1 MTPPR
6 RQRRQPNPPSPPSP
20 SPSSPR
26 LRPPPY
32 AETTD
37 GRTPYGDTTD
47 GRTPHG
53 AAGGRAPHGV
63 ADGPHAHGTPDGQ
76 PPPRNPERLYA
87 VTGTADGGR
96 AELDL
101 VTLIVAR
108 RTPPP
113 GASPEHTAVLD
124 LCAAPLSLA
133 ELSAYLALPFSAMTV
148 LITEMITAEL
158 VQARAPAT
166 RRTAPDRSL
175 LEAVMHG
182 LQKL

>member
-6 RQRRQPNPPSPPSP
+6 RTRRPPIAPPPSAPQPRSRPSLP
-20 SPSSPR
+20 AEPADG
-26 LRPPPY
+26 RPP
-32 AETTD
+32 
-37 GRTPYGDTTD
+37 
-47 GRTPHG
+47 HG
-53 AAGGRAPHGV
+53 P
-63 ADGPHAHGTPDGQ
+63 ADGPAAHRTADGR
-76 PPPRNPERLYA
+76 PAPRNPERLYA

-124 LCAAPLSLA
+124 LCTAPLSLA
-133 ELSAYLALPFSAMTV
+133 ELSAYLTLPFSAMTV
-148 LITEMITAEL
+148 LITEMIAAEL
-158 VQARAPAT
+158 VQARAPVT